1 MSLWKKF
8 TGFFVPKIEKTT
20 VSLKD
25 LKKKSKKDLEKLGR
39 KFGVELDR
47 RLSKSKLIKKISK
60 LVK

>member
-1 MSLWKKF
+1 MANPISVKAK
-8 TGFFVPKIEKTT
+8 GEKTT

-47 RLSKSKLIKKISK
+47 RLTKSKLIKKIAK